1 MIKLSIGQIHHEL
14 SLFSA
19 NSLSIYCQ
27 NLEFS
32 LNPISVLQIRYL
44 FRENTINSLF
54 FSRLH
59 FEIIVCFTIILWNH
73 CLFREFTDF
82 LANSLWIY
90 LVFRDSQWIYLVF
103 CDSLWINHLLAKLLS
118 IHYLFREFTIN
129 SLSISRI

>member
-54 FSRLH
+54 FRVYTLKSLSVSRLH
-59 FEIIVCFTIILWNH
+59 YEITVCFASSLTFWRIH
-73 CLFREFTDF
+73 YEFTWCF
-82 LANSLWIY
+82 AIHNEFTWCFAIHYELTIFSRSYCQFTIFFANSL
-90 LVFRDSQWIYLVF
+90 
-103 CDSLWINHLLAKLLS
+103 
-118 IHYLFREFTIN
+118 
-129 SLSISRI
+129 